1 MLTDKLPEALYRAEQ
16 VRAMDRY
23 AIEHLQVPGIV
34 LMQRAGS
41 AAFSV
46 LNRHWPQAESIAV
59 LCGGGNNGGDGY
71 IVARCALDQGLAV
84 KVFALSPAERL
95 QGEALLAYQSY
106 RAAGGETVGNLPAK
120 LEGFD
125 VVVDALLGTG
135 LDREVEGKY
144 AQAIAQI
151 NEFSGGVLAV
161 DIPSGLHADTGA
173 ILGCAVEADLTVTFV
188 GLKQGLFTGEGPACA
203 GKIWYADLEVPQALP
218 AGGQPSAL
226 LCSRYQNFLSP
237 RRRTAHK
244 GQFGHVLV
252 VGGEAGFTGAARM
265 AAEAAL
271 RVGAGLVSLATRK
284 EHAVCLNLGRPEIMV
299 HGVEDLKE
307 LEPLVQRASVVAIG
321 PGLGQSDWAKTLLEA
336 VLASQLPLVVDA
348 DALNLLAKSPKK
360 RENWVLTPH
369 PGEAARLLGSTSSA
383 VQKDRFAAL
392 GALIE
397 RYGGTCVLK
406 GAGTLVGS
414 VRQVP
419 WICALGNPGM
429 ASGGM
434 GDVLTGAIA
443 GLIAQGLELDKGA
456 KMGVALHAASAD
468 AAAKAGERGLLASD
482 LLPWLRRLVNE

>member
-1 MLTDKLPEALYRAEQ
+1 MLTDKLPEALFRAEQ

-84 KVFALSPAERL
+84 KVFALSSPERL
-95 QGEALLAYQSY
+95 QGDALLAYQSY
-106 RAAGGETVGNLPAK
+106 RAAGGEMAFGVPNT

-135 LDREVEGKY
+135 LDREVQGQY
-144 AQAIAQI
+144 AQAIAKI
-151 NEFSGGVLAV
+151 NRFSGGVLAV

-173 ILGCAVEADLTVTFV
+173 ILGCAVEADLTVTFI

-203 GKIWYADLEVPQALP
+203 GKIWYADLEVPQAVP
-218 AGGQPSAL
+218 AGGQPLAL
-226 LCSRYQNFLSP
+226 LCSRYQNLLSP

-271 RVGAGLVSLATRK
+271 RVGAGLVSVATRK
-284 EHAVCLNLGRPEIMV
+284 GHAVCLNLGRPEIMV
-299 HGVEDLKE
+299 HGVESPKE
-307 LEPLVQRASVVAIG
+307 LEPLLQRANVVAIG
-321 PGLGQSDWAKTLLEA
+321 PGLGQSDWAKALLEE
-336 VLASQLPLVVDA
+336 VLASSRLLVVDA
-348 DALNLLAKSPKK
+348 DALNLLAHSPRK

-369 PGEAARLLGSTSSA
+369 PGEAARLLGSTSSE

-392 GALIE
+392 DALLE

-414 VRQVP
+414 IRQVP
-419 WICALGNPGM
+419 WVCALGNPGM

-456 KMGVALHAASAD
+456 KMGVALHAAAAD
-468 AAAKAGERGLLASD
+468 ASASEGERGLLASD